1 MNRRN
6 LSIGVLFLFGTS
18 TLLFAQINE
27 NDTVQNEKRVEAV
40 IIQGNKN
47 KSAETALLVEQK
59 KAIIQKQS
67 IGSEEISRK
76 GISNLEQG
84 LTKITGINTVESK
97 GIFVRGLEERYNNLL
112 LNGLATPSNNPFQ
125 KIIALN
131 QFPTDIVS
139 KLDIYKTYQA
149 DLFGDFA
156 GATFDIETLVPE
168 KDITKIEFSVGVNTL
183 STFRNNFKIN
193 ENAYSFNGY
202 LGLNTKDRDLPAEI
216 KGFRP
221 SSTTVS
227 NASFKDSWNVDSV
240 KSLPNTAI
248 GFTAARTYRGENNE
262 KYGFL
267 FNLNQSS
274 EYQYR
279 EGNDNLFDNGGQYKN
294 KLIKKEYQYNL
305 QSNALLGLNFK
316 NKSTKIDVIGSF
328 LQNSE
333 NLIQDNLGFKD
344 NIQDN
349 IQFFRTNQQDI
360 SRLTDVQV
368 LLSQKLGER
377 HLFKASGS
385 WVNNYFSQPD
395 RKTFY
400 GVPNGDNTVLF
411 SYGGNNF
418 IRQYLDLKGE
428 NYFSGNAEY
437 QLSIGEKNEDN
448 FYPLTFKA
456 GYNGFADK
464 RDMSYRFV
472 FSRTSN
478 STPYTLNIDQ
488 PDAVLQQHNDAGLF
502 SFQESDQPNYKNF
515 LYQFVNAGY
524 TNLNYKPD
532 ASWDILLGMRA
543 ENDIS
548 IIRYKS
554 ISDDINGSFR
564 NITKNRT
571 YFLPSLS
578 IKKSLSSNLNLRFAT
593 SKTITRPILI
603 ETLPI
608 EYINPDNNNIVGNF
622 DRPNATFG
630 EDFRGLDNSQNYNAD
645 LKIEFFPKNNE
656 LFAVN
661 VFGKKIDRAIERS
674 YIASGNSTGTVIT
687 FFNAKSAILLGA
699 EAEMNFGLDRFSE
712 NLTGFSFGANATVIY
727 SDVTR
732 SDAQKEETNFENKR
746 TLQGAAPWM
755 INADLKYEYKNTSRL
770 KTTASLVYN
779 VSGKKIYGVGFGNL
793 DNVYELPFHQLDLVL
808 QKEIS
813 KNVSAKLAVQNI
825 LDSTYRLNLGDEN
838 KVEILSDNLRM
849 EDFKRGTS
857 FNMSVAYTF

>member
-1 MNRRN
+1 MKLRK
-6 LSIGVLFLFGTS
+6 LSIGVLFLFGAT
-18 TLLFAQINE
+18 TVVFAQNTQK
-27 NDTVQNEKRVEAV
+27 DTIRKEQNVEGV
-40 IIQGNKN
+40 LIQGSRN
-47 KSAETALLVEQK
+47 KSTETAILLDQK

-84 LTKITGINTVESK
+84 LTKITGINTVESR
-97 GIFVRGLEERYNNLL
+97 GLFVRGLEERYNNLL

-139 KLDIYKTYQA
+139 KLDIYKTYQP

-156 GATFDIETLVPE
+156 GATFDIQTLVPE

-183 STFRNNFKIN
+183 SSFRNNFKIN
-193 ENAYSFNGY
+193 ENAYTMEGY
-202 LGLNTKDRDLPAEI
+202 VGLNSEDRQLPAEI

-221 SSTTVS
+221 SSTTIPFS
-227 NASFKDSWNVDSV
+227 SFQDTWNVNSV

-248 GFTAARTYRGENNE
+248 GLTVARTFRAENND
-262 KYGFL
+262 KFGFL

-294 KLIKKEYQYNL
+294 KLRKTEYNYNL

-316 NKSTKIDVIGSF
+316 NKSTKVDIIGSF

-333 NLIQDNLGFKD
+333 NQIQDNLGFKD
-344 NIQDN
+344 NLQDN

-360 SRLTDVQV
+360 SRLTDIQV
-368 LLSQKLGER
+368 LVSQKIGER
-377 HLFKASGS
+377 QLLKAGGS

-395 RKTFY
+395 RKTIY
-400 GVPNGDNTVLF
+400 GVPNGDNTILF

-418 IRQYLDLKGE
+418 IRQYLDLKGD

-437 QLSIGEKNEDN
+437 QLSLGKKNEDDN
-448 FYPLTFKA
+448 YYPITVKA

-472 FSRTSN
+472 FSRTQN
-478 STPYTLNIDQ
+478 SSPYTLNIDQ
-488 PDAVLQQHNDAGLF
+488 PDALLQQQNNAGLF
-502 SFQESDQPNYKNF
+502 TFQESDQPNYKNF

-524 TNLNYKPD
+524 TSINYKPD
-532 ASWDILLGMRA
+532 NSWDVLAGLRA
-543 ENDIS
+543 ENDMS

-564 NITKNRT
+564 NIEKNRT
-571 YFLPSLS
+571 YFLPSLAV
-578 IKKSLSSNLNLRFAT
+578 KKSLNSKLNLRFAG

-608 EYINPDNNNIVGNF
+608 EYISPDNNNIVGN
-622 DRPNATFG
+622 PNI
-630 EDFRGLDNSQNYNAD
+630 DNSQNYNVD
-645 LKIEFFPKNNE
+645 LKIEYFPKNNE
-656 LFAVN
+656 LIALN
-661 VFGKKIDRAIERS
+661 IFGKKIDKAIERS

-687 FFNAKSAILLGA
+687 FFNAKSATLFGA
-699 EAEMNFGLDRFSE
+699 EAEVNVGLDRISESLSNFS
-712 NLTGFSFGANATVIY
+712 LGANATVLY
-727 SDVTR
+727 SDVER
-732 SDAQKEETNFENKR
+732 SIDQINETNFNDKR
-746 TLQGAAPWM
+746 TLQGAAPW
-755 INADLKYEYKNTSRL
+755 IVNADLKYEFKNASRL
-770 KTTASLVYN
+770 KSTASLVYN

-793 DNVYELPFHQLDLVL
+793 DNVIELPFHQLDLVL
-808 QKEIS
+808 QTEIS
-813 KNVSAKLAVQNI
+813 KNVTAKLGILNI
-825 LDSTYRLNLGDEN
+825 LDSTYRLELGEN
-838 KVEILSDNLRM
+838 SKVDILSNTLLM
-849 EDFKRGTS
+849 EDYKRGTS
-857 FNMSVAYTF
+857 FNFSVAYTF